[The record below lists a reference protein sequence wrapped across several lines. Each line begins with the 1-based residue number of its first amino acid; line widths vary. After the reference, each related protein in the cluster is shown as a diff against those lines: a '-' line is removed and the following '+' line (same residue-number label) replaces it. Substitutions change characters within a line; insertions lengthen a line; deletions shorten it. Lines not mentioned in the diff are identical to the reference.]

1 MLSLHLSLL
10 HHVFDLSVSEHMTVS
25 DHEANRASL
34 AFSSRKISP
43 AYICVQVI
51 IKKTFHFLIL
61 SVFSC
66 FLHRSPF
73 CKDIVS
79 CRGDH
84 VRLAVRVRV
93 FTYPE
98 NACAVWLMF
107 ACKYC
112 SVLWSTD
119 TCTSKLQACLNIN
132 TRQYVSS
139 SGEHYCS
146 VPILHVTLL
155 ATRTFGY
162 FESPTHVSWNKRVVL
177 GFFSNV
183 ILAGFSTTGRAIL
196 FH

>member
-1 MLSLHLSLL
+1 MI
-10 HHVFDLSVSEHMTVS
+10 V
-25 DHEANRASL
+25 
-34 AFSSRKISP
+34 
-43 AYICVQVI
+43 
-51 IKKTFHFLIL
+51 KKTLHFLIL

-119 TCTSKLQACLNIN
+119 TCISKLQACHRAICCIFRW
-132 TRQYVSS
+132 TRLLSS
-139 SGEHYCS
+139 YFARDTSRNKDFWLFWVTDSCFLEWESGA
-146 VPILHVTLL
+146 V
-155 ATRTFGY
+155 
-162 FESPTHVSWNKRVVL
+162 
-177 GFFSNV
+177 FFSNV
-183 ILAGFSTTGRAIL
+183 ILAGFSTTRRAIL